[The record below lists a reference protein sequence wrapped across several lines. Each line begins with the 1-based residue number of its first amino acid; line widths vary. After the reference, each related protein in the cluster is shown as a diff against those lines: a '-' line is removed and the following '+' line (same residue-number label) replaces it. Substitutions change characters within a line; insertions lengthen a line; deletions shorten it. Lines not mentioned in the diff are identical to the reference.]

1 MEKGMVRKG
10 LTASALLGLSI
21 ASSMGYAAEG
31 FKVRFPLSG
40 SLGGE
45 MLAPITPGV
54 FGSVVATSIDIDKI
68 TGNDGDE
75 ITGTVAGQLS
85 SAKVTTA
92 LSAFGP
98 GAGPAA
104 TAMGAPLNYSGTAR
118 VSLKQKQQM
127 YNIVLGYTTKDNYAD
142 GHLTFAINI
151 PYITIDRNVAAT
163 STTPH
168 LMTSTLTNGGANPIG
183 TDITSAAM
191 TGSFGPAPTPL
202 RAIGTGLQA
211 GFATQYQA
219 GLGALANNSTGQA
232 ASLGDTEIS
241 ALWSRQL
248 AKAKIAFGATL
259 VVPTGSYD
267 SATTAIN
274 TGYGKFYT
282 IRTGG
287 AIAYKATENLT
298 LGTRVSLAFNTKNT
312 DNNWRSGNYYVVDM
326 AAAYKTPIGAFGPH
340 IIRVE
345 QYQNDVGSVSATG
358 GSLGTNRFSSTGAG
372 IFFTTLVPGINAG
385 LNLSYM
391 KTLESKNALSGSFIQ
406 ARLSKVF

>member
-1 MEKGMVRKG
+1 MKKGTVRKG
-10 LTASALLGLSI
+10 LTASALLGLSL

-54 FGSVVATSIDIDKI
+54 FGSVVVTSIDVDKV
-68 TGNDGDE
+68 TGNDGNV

-85 SAKVTTA
+85 SPQVATA
-92 LSAFGP
+92 LSALGP
-98 GAGPAA
+98 GASAAA
-104 TAMGAPLNYSGTAR
+104 TAMGSPLNYSGTAK
-118 VSLKQKQQM
+118 VDLKQKQEI
-127 YNIVLGYTTKDNYAD
+127 YNIVLGFTTKETYAN

-151 PYITIDRNVAAT
+151 PYITIDRNVTAT

-168 LMTSTLTNGGANPIG
+168 LMTSTSTNSGANPVG
-183 TDITSAAM
+183 TDITSASM
-191 TGSFGPAPTPL
+191 TGTFGPASTPL

-211 GFATQYQA
+211 GFSTQYQS
-219 GLGALANNSTGQA
+219 GLAALANTASGKE

-248 AKAKIAFGATL
+248 ERAKIAIGATL

-267 SATTAIN
+267 STPSAVN

-282 IRTGG
+282 LRTGG

-298 LGTRVSLAFNTKNT
+298 LGSRVSLAFNTKNK
-312 DNNWRSGNYYVVDM
+312 DNNWRSGNFYVVDL

-340 IIRVE
+340 VIHVD
-345 QYQNDVGSVSATG
+345 QYQDDAGSISVTG

-372 IFFTTLVPGINAG
+372 FFFTTLIPGVNAG